1 MEIFRTERLVIKT
14 LEKKDESFFVEL
26 LSDPLIINQI
36 PHPPFAIEQIQNKFN
51 GYLNSD
57 NEILLN
63 KRSVWGI
70 FENENPDMIGL
81 CLFIT
86 NNDGDRELGY
96 RFRVDYW
103 GKGYGTETTKGVI
116 DLALITLKLDKI
128 TADVDITNIASI
140 KILEKFLHPVKEF
153 YNQEYSCDDRRY
165 EITKEDWLQ
174 NNS

>member
-1 MEIFRTERLVIKT
+1 MVIFKTDRLIVKT
-14 LEKKDESFFVEL
+14 LEKKDEIFFIEL

-36 PHPPFAIEQIQNKFN
+36 PHPPFTTEQILNKFN

-63 KRSVWGI
+63 KRSVWGV
-70 FENENPDMIGL
+70 FENNNPDMIGL

-86 NNDGDRELGY
+86 NNEGDRELGY

-103 GKGYGTETTKGVI
+103 GKGFGTETTKGVI
-116 DLALITLKLDKI
+116 DFALNTLELNKI

-140 KILEKFLHPVKEF
+140 KILGKFLHPVKEF
-153 YNQEYSCDDRRY
+153 YNEEYNCDDRRY
-165 EITKEDWLQ
+165 EITKEDWRQ
-174 NNS
+174 NIL